1 MKVRQMRVTNG
12 QQQQIT
18 VRRQHGRAHKRSGRL
33 LRAREKPNQMCKKKG
48 VRKDHEK
55 SKLRG
60 QKRRKARRRM
70 AVRRKCRKVLRAAS
84 ASEKL
89 KGQICRRTLKAT

>member
-1 MKVRQMRVTNG
+1 MKIRQLRAKIG
-12 QQQQIT
+12 PQQQIT
-18 VRRQHGRAHKRSGRL
+18 VRRQHGRAHKRSVRL

-48 VRKDHEK
+48 ERKDHEK